1 MIIYTIFTKNKMQK
15 PAILLIIFCFLLSC
29 SNKEQPENVSLPKVQ
44 VVSLQQQEVS
54 LEKDFVGQVYG
65 YNDIPIRTRVAG
77 ILEKIAFQE
86 GSYVNKGDLL
96 YEVDPDMLLE
106 SLNAAQSDLARSQ
119 VNQDKAISD
128 LNRIEPLAKVNAVS
142 QRDLDAA
149 IAAKKSADELVKAAQ
164 ARLRLAQIR
173 LDYASITSPVDG
185 IIGKTMARVG
195 EFVGKAPNPVVL
207 NTVSTIDSLR
217 VEFFVTENDYL
228 AWSNR
233 DKSKD
238 EDTIK
243 IPLKLILSNAEVF
256 PHQGK
261 INFINREVNN
271 VTGTILVQ
279 AIFPNP
285 DRLVRPGQFARVRAA
300 VKSIPNALL
309 IPQRCVSEIQGN
321 YFAMRVNNE
330 GSVEQVPV
338 QLDQDYK
345 DYFIVQEGLSSDD
358 KVIIAGLQRA
368 KNGSKVQA
376 ETVKF
381 TSQYKED

>member
-1 MIIYTIFTKNKMQK
+1 MSKIINLFIF
-15 PAILLIIFCFLLSC
+15 PFVLLSC
-29 SNKEQPENVSLPKVQ
+29 NTEETAPQSSPPKVQ
-44 VVSLQQQEVS
+44 AISLDQQEVT

-77 ILEKIAFQE
+77 VLEKIAFQE

-106 SLNAAQSDLARSQ
+106 SLNAAKSDLARSQ

-128 LNRIEPLAKVNAVS
+128 LNRIKPLAEINAVS

-149 IAAKKSADELVKAAQ
+149 IAAKKSADEMVKAAQ
-164 ARLRLAQIR
+164 AKLSLAQIR
-173 LDYASITSPVDG
+173 LDYASIKAPVDG
-185 IIGKTMARVG
+185 IIGKSMAGVG
-195 EFVGKAPNPVVL
+195 EFVGKNPNPVVL

-228 AWSNR
+228 DWQNR
-233 DKSKD
+233 DQSKD
-238 EDTIK
+238 DKTIK
-243 IPLKLILSNAEVF
+243 VPLKLVLSNGEVF
-256 PHQGK
+256 PHKGK
-261 INFINREVNN
+261 INFINREVDN

-300 VKSIPNALL
+300 VQSIPDALL
-309 IPQRCVSEIQGN
+309 IPQRCINEVQGN
-321 YFAMRVNNE
+321 YFAMRVDKE
-330 GSVEQVPV
+330 SKVEQVPI
-338 QLDQDYK
+338 QLGQDYR
-345 DYFIVQEGLSSDD
+345 DYFIVQDGLSPGD

-368 KNGSKVQA
+368 KSGSKVQA
-376 ETVKF
+376 ESVEF